1 MGRGQRQLLGR
12 RKVLSLN
19 LYLKILI
26 DLFLAAL
33 DLCCFARAFSCGGEQ
48 GLLFVAG
55 LGLLIVAASLAV
67 ERGL

>member
-1 MGRGQRQLLGR
+1 MGRGRRQLLGR

-33 DLCCFARAFSCGGEQ
+33 DLCCFARAFSCCGEQ

-55 LGLLIVAASLAV
+55 LGLLIVAASLVV

>member
-1 MGRGQRQLLGR
+1 MGRGQRQLLGL

-19 LYLKILI
+19 SYLKILI

-33 DLCCFARAFSCGGEQ
+33 DVCCFAQAFSCGGEQ

-55 LGLLIVAASLAV
+55 LGLLIVVASLAAK
-67 ERGL
+67 RGL